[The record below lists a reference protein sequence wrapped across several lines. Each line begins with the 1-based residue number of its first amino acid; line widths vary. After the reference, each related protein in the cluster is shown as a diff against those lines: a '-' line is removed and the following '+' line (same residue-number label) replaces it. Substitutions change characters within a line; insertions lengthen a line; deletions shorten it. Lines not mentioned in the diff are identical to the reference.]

1 MRKIGNKKTK
11 RTELNRS
18 VLKEFVRG
26 KSVAFVGLSPCL
38 KGKGL
43 GREIDSHDI
52 VYRTNMYPLSKDLQV
67 DYGERCDI
75 ISFQRAFRKFAP
87 QYLSNGV
94 KYLITNLSDSERDIF
109 HLPHF
114 YVPWSERKVY
124 GREIAKYTKME
135 LRHPT
140 AGMMAYFLTLGCKSF
155 KYYGVTMYQDES
167 GKITNHTEFDHYID
181 EYKEFWGGG
190 RYDKNMKYQMDS
202 DTSHNFAAHAKY
214 IRHLIHTGKID
225 IDEYSGKFFE

>member
-1 MRKIGNKKTK
+1 MRKTSNKKTK
-11 RTELNRS
+11 GIELNRS
-18 VLKEFVRG
+18 ILKDFVRG
-26 KSVAFVGLSPCL
+26 KSVAFVGLSPCI

-43 GREIDSHDI
+43 GGEIDSHDI
-52 VYRTNMYPLSKDLQV
+52 VYRTNMYPLPEDLWA
-67 DYGERCDI
+67 DYGKKCDI
-75 ISFQRAFRKFAP
+75 IAIQRRYRKFSG

-94 KYLITNLSDSERDIF
+94 KYLIPKLFDSERDIF

-114 YVPWSERKVY
+114 FVPMSERKVY
-124 GREIAKYTKME
+124 GKEISKYTKME
-135 LRHPT
+135 LFHPT

-155 KYYGVTMYQDES
+155 KYYGVTMYQNES

-181 EYKEFWGGG
+181 EYKEFWGEG
-190 RYDKNMKYQMDS
+190 YDKFKTYQMDS
-202 DTSHNFAAHAKY
+202 DTSHNYEAHAKY